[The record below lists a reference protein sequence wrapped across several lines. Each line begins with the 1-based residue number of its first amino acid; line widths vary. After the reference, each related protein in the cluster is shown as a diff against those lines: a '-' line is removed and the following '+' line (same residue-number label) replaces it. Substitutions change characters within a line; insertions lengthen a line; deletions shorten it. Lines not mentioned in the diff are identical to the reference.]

1 MKLETKLLESKTL
14 IDTTIDLSHL
24 IERGIDLIA
33 LNNVRI
39 KGVIHRQF
47 DEVKFD
53 LSVQL
58 EVVQKCTY
66 TLKPVHYPLEF
77 DCIINFS
84 NDEETYDYIPQDII
98 DLDEVIFAEIL
109 LYKEPN
115 VYHESASADE
125 FQLEHQPHPAFKS
138 LKEKK
143 KE

>member
-14 IDTTIDLSHL
+14 IDTTLDLSHL

-33 LNNVRI
+33 LNNVQI
-39 KGVIHRQF
+39 KGTIYRQY

-53 LSVQL
+53 LTVQL

-66 TLKPVHYPLEF
+66 TLEPVHYPLEF
-77 DCIINFS
+77 DCVINFS
-84 NDEETYDYIPQDII
+84 NDEETYDYIPEEII

-115 VYHESASADE
+115 VYHESASPEA
-125 FQLEHQPHPAFKS
+125 FQLVKEPHPAFKS

>member
-24 IERGIDLIA
+24 IERSVDLIA
-33 LNNVRI
+33 LNNVQI
-39 KGVIHRQF
+39 KGTIYRQY
-47 DEVKFD
+47 DEVQCD

-66 TLKPVHYPLEF
+66 TLQAVHYPLEF

-115 VYHESASADE
+115 VYHESASGEA
-125 FQLEHQPHPAFKS
+125 FQLAQEPHPAFKS

-143 KE
+143 KD

>member
-33 LNNVRI
+33 LNNVHI
-39 KGVIHRQF
+39 KGTINRQF

-53 LSVQL
+53 LTVQL

-66 TLKPVHYPLEF
+66 SLKPVHYPLEF

-84 NDEETYDYIPQDII
+84 NDPETYDYIPQDII

-115 VYHESASADE
+115 VYHESASAE
-125 FQLEHQPHPAFKS
+125 AFQIEHQTHPAFKS